1 MIIIGITG
9 TLGAGKG
16 TIVDYLVKEKG
27 FVHYSVRAY
36 ITEECQRRGL
46 EVNRDTL
53 TMVGNDLRAA
63 HCPSYI
69 TDQLFERAKAE
80 GKNAVIESVR
90 TPGEIHS
97 LREKGEFYLFAVDA
111 DRKIRYDRIYLRGS
125 ETDHIDF
132 DTFVANE
139 EREMT
144 ATDPNKQNLG
154 ACIKEADFVFM
165 NDGTIPELHQQ
176 VEKVLT
182 QLHVRPSWDDYFL
195 NLADTVSERATCNRG
210 RSGCVIVKDK
220 QILVTGYVGSPK
232 GLPHCD
238 DVGHLFRKVIHED
251 GSVTQ
256 HCVRTV
262 HAEQNAICQAARRG
276 IALDGST
283 LYCRMTPCRTCAMLI
298 INCGIVR
305 VVCERRYHDGAETEE
320 MFKQVGIE
328 LVYKYDEVQQYE
340 GQRCDNTDPY
350 LPTEQSAIA
359 PQSPSKTPPK
369 KAGLMPWAIR
379 PTALPHHPR

>member
-36 ITEECQRRGL
+36 ISEECQRRGL

-69 TDQLFERAKAE
+69 TDQLFERAKTE

-144 ATDPNKQNLG
+144 ATDPNKQNLSE
-154 ACIKEADFVFM
+154 CIRRASAVLT
-165 NDGTIPELHQQ
+165 NDGSLEELYAQ
-176 VEKVLT
+176 V
-182 QLHVRPSWDDYFL
+182 D
-195 NLADTVSERATCNRG
+195 
-210 RSGCVIVKDK
+210 
-220 QILVTGYVGSPK
+220 
-232 GLPHCD
+232 
-238 DVGHLFRKVIHED
+238 
-251 GSVTQ
+251 
-256 HCVRTV
+256 
-262 HAEQNAICQAARRG
+262 QALRDRR
-276 IALDGST
+276 
-283 LYCRMTPCRTCAMLI
+283 
-298 INCGIVR
+298 
-305 VVCERRYHDGAETEE
+305 
-320 MFKQVGIE
+320 
-328 LVYKYDEVQQYE
+328 
-340 GQRCDNTDPY
+340 
-350 LPTEQSAIA
+350 
-359 PQSPSKTPPK
+359 
-369 KAGLMPWAIR
+369 
-379 PTALPHHPR
+379 